1 VRQVN
6 GKNAV
11 GQDDIP
17 AGAECI
23 GIGQPWP
30 MEPRRSLLR
39 IYFISATLPAF
50 HIR

>member
-6 GKNAV
+6 GRNAA

-23 GIGQPWP
+23 GIRPPSP

-39 IYFISATLPAF
+39 IYFISATLTAF